1 MNANRP
7 RRRPIFSGLILIL
20 LGCLLLA
27 QNFRPELRVWEMFRE
42 FWPVLLIIWGLAK
55 MFDYF
60 AARRTGDAAPPA
72 FTGGEFFLL
81 LLLFAFAGA
90 MGFFDWAR
98 NNPDMNI
105 DWGPWE
111 QRYSFSEE
119 TVQKNVKPAA
129 SITISTEYGDIT
141 VLPEDA
147 PDIRVVALKSVGHV
161 GVGNENSAKERA
173 DQVKVEI
180 REDAGVYTVRPV
192 DQKSGRRVTV
202 DLEVHV
208 PRQAGMDARTGRGTV
223 KITGLAG
230 NISVDSRHGDV
241 EIRDA
246 GKDVQAQIRSG
257 ALRVSNVKGNVRVS
271 GRGGGGVDIDVSDV
285 TGDASIEGEFG
296 GPIRV
301 KNVARSVRFLSQR
314 TDLTIG
320 ALAGRLE
327 LDSGDLRVYD
337 ANGSVTLTTSH
348 KDIRMDNVNGRIRID
363 NKKGNVEL
371 RLKNAPKDEIEVNNE
386 SARIDVALPASSA
399 FDILATSRNG
409 DIDTGFEGP
418 ELKRSD
424 ENGTAKLEGK
434 IGNRGPQIRLKTTY
448 GTVSVRKGP

>member
-1 MNANRP
+1 MSENKP
-7 RRRPIFSGLILIL
+7 KRRPIFSGLVLIL

-27 QNFRPELRVWEMFRE
+27 QNFRPEMRVWEMFRE
-42 FWPVLLIIWGLAK
+42 YWPVLLIIWGLAK

-60 AARRTGDAAPPA
+60 AARRTGDATPPA

-81 LLLFAFAGA
+81 LLLFAFGGA
-90 MGFFDWAR
+90 AWIFDKAR
-98 NNPDMNI
+98 DNPDVDIN
-105 DWGPWE
+105 WGPWE

-129 SITISTEYGDIT
+129 TIMVSTEYGDIT

-147 PDIRVVALKSVGHV
+147 PDIRVVALKSIG
-161 GVGNENSAKERA
+161 GMGRESSAKERA
-173 DQVKVEI
+173 DQVKLEI
-180 REDAGVYTVRPV
+180 REEAGNYSVRV
-192 DQKSGRRVTV
+192 ADQRKGRRVTV

-208 PRQAGMDARTGRGTV
+208 PKQAGMDARTGRGNI

-230 NISVDSRHGDV
+230 GIAADTKRGDV

-257 ALRVSNVKGNVRVS
+257 KLQVSSVKGSVRVS
-271 GRGGGGVDIDVSDV
+271 GRGNDIDVSDV
-285 TGDASIEGEFG
+285 EGDASIEGEFG

-301 KNVARSVRFLSQR
+301 KNVAKSTRFLSQR

-337 ANGSVTLTTSH
+337 ANGNVTLTTSH
-348 KDIRMDNVNGRIRID
+348 KDVRMDNVNGRIRID
-363 NKKGNVEL
+363 NSKGDVEL

-386 SARIDVALPASSA
+386 SARIDVTLPSSSA
-399 FDILATSRNG
+399 FEIQASSRNG

-418 ELKRSD
+418 ALTKSD
-424 ENGTAKLEGK
+424 QSGTAKLDGK

>member
-1 MNANRP
+1 
-7 RRRPIFSGLILIL
+7 
-20 LGCLLLA
+20 
-27 QNFRPELRVWEMFRE
+27 
-42 FWPVLLIIWGLAK
+42 VLLIIWGLAK

-60 AARRTGDAAPPA
+60 AAQRTGDAAPPA

-81 LLLFAFAGA
+81 LLLFAFGGAAGV
-90 MGFFDWAR
+90 FDWAR
-98 NNPDMNI
+98 NNPDMDIN
-105 DWGPWE
+105 WGPWD

-129 SITISTEYGDIT
+129 TIMISTDYGDIT

-147 PDIRVVALKSVGHV
+147 PDIRVVAQKSVSGM
-161 GVGNENSAKERA
+161 GRESSAKERA

-180 REDAGVYTVRPV
+180 REEAGSYSVRV
-192 DQKSGRRVTV
+192 ADQRKGRRVTV

-208 PRQAGMDARTGRGTV
+208 PKQAGMDARTGRGTV

-230 NISVDSRHGDV
+230 NIAVDSRRGDV

-257 ALRVSNVKGNVRVS
+257 AVRIGNVKGNVRVN
-271 GRGGGGVDIDVSDV
+271 GRGGGGSDIDISDV
-285 TGDASIEGEFG
+285 EGDLSIEGEFG

-301 KNVARSVRFLSQR
+301 KNVAKSTHFLSLR

-337 ANGSVTLTTSH
+337 ANGNVTLTTSR

-363 NKKGNVEL
+363 NSKGDVEL

-386 SARIDVALPASSA
+386 SARIDVTMPASSA
-399 FDILATSRNG
+399 FEIQASSRNG

-418 ELKRSD
+418 ALTKSD
-424 ENGTAKLEGK
+424 QNGTAKLEGK

>member
-1 MNANRP
+1 MSNNKP

-27 QNFRPELRVWEMFRE
+27 QNFHPGMRVWEMFRDY
-42 FWPVLLIIWGLAK
+42 WPVLLIIWGLGK

-81 LLLFAFAGA
+81 LLLFAFGGA
-90 MGFFDWAR
+90 AGFFDWAR
-98 NNPDMNI
+98 NNPDVDIN
-105 DWGPWE
+105 WGPWD

-119 TVQKNVKPAA
+119 TIQKNVKPAA
-129 SITISTEYGDIT
+129 TILISTDYGDIT
-141 VLPEDA
+141 VLPDDA
-147 PDIRVVALKSVGHV
+147 PDIRVVALKSVG
-161 GVGNENSAKERA
+161 GMGREISAKERA

-180 REDAGVYTVRPV
+180 REEAGNYTVRIA
-192 DQKSGRRVTV
+192 DQRKGRRVTV

-208 PRQAGMDARTGRGTV
+208 PKQAGLDARTGRGNI
-223 KITGLAG
+223 KISGLDGSIAA
-230 NISVDSRHGDV
+230 DSKRGDV

-257 ALRVSNVKGNVRVS
+257 MLQVSSVKGSVRVS
-271 GRGGGGVDIDVSDV
+271 GRGNDIDVSDV
-285 TGDASIEGEFG
+285 AGDASIEGEFS

-301 KNVARSVRFLSQR
+301 KNVARSVHFLSQR

-337 ANGSVTLTTSH
+337 ANGNVTLTTSH
-348 KDIRMDNVNGRIRID
+348 KDVRMDNVNGRIRID

-371 RLKNAPKDEIEVNNE
+371 QLKDAPKEEIEVNNE
-386 SARIDVALPASSA
+386 SARIDVTLPASAA
-399 FDILATSRNG
+399 FEIQASSRNG
-409 DIDTGFEGP
+409 DVFTSFEGK
-418 ELKRSD
+418 ELKQWN
-424 ENGTAKLEGK
+424 ENSMGKLEGK
-434 IGNRGPQIRLKTTY
+434 IGARGPQIRLKTTY
-448 GTVSVRKGP
+448 GTVSVRKGM